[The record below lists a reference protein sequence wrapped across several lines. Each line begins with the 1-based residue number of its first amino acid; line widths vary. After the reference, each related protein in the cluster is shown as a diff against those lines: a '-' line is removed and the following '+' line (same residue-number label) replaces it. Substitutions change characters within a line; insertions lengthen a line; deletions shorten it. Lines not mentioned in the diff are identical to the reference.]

1 MLAVIISSLALLL
14 TGVHNYRTNVR
25 MERQDAA
32 IQHIQMRENHDRDA
46 LRICA
51 DSTASKQD
59 CRDIIGAYGSLE
71 ENFARATP

>member
-1 MLAVIISSLALLL
+1 MLAIIISSLALLL
-14 TGVHNYRTNVR
+14 TGVHNYRSNVR

-32 IQHIQMRENHDRDA
+32 ICHVQMREAHDRDA

-59 CRDIIGAYGSLE
+59 CRDILREYETLE
-71 ENFARATP
+71 SNFAKAAP